1 MLSNPSSRAGCTDAR
16 APPVDQAGD
25 HRVEHTDGDHRVDDE
40 YIPLDTLD
48 TLDDFETVPA
58 PGYTARGST
67 N

>member
-1 MLSNPSSRAGCTDAR
+1 MNQIYYDA
-16 APPVDQAGD
+16 VTKMEQMG
-25 HRVEHTDGDHRVDDE
+25 VDDE